1 MTIVQYEDFPK
12 LNDQLLDEVEQT
24 GVTMEVIRN
33 GKPYARM
40 VAVNASTSGDGQMVR
55 ES

>member
-12 LNDQLLDEVEQT
+12 LSDQLLDEVEQT
-24 GVTMEVIRN
+24 GVMVEVIRN
-33 GKPYARM
+33 GKPYVRM
-40 VAVNASTSGDGQMVR
+40 GPANASSCGDGQMVR